1 MDLNNLDLTT
11 PSFIGLAR
19 DLRKLRSI
27 VVFEKIN
34 NRNIDEIIY
43 DIDNLISLLA
53 TGYSGDG
60 EYVVN
65 ALVTRV
71 PITKISNI
79 CSNKCS
85 NEITKVYEDI
95 LSYLHK

>member
-1 MDLNNLDLTT
+1 MDNLDNLDLTN
-11 PSFIGLAR
+11 PDFAGLAR

-34 NRNIDEIIY
+34 NRNVDEIIY

-71 PITKISNI
+71 PITKVSNV
-79 CSNKCS
+79 CSSKCAD
-85 NEITKVYEDI
+85 EITKFYEDI
-95 LSYLHK
+95 LS